1 MFENLTERLAEVVKR
16 LRGQG
21 RLTEDNIKETLRE
34 VRRALLE
41 ADVALAVVR
50 DFVERVRMR
59 AIGQEVMRSLTP
71 GQALV
76 KVVYEEL
83 VSVMGSANHELD
95 LNVEPPAIVLM
106 AGLQGSGKTTTAAKL
121 ARWLKERNKK
131 RVLMASC
138 DVHRPAAIEQL
149 KTLAEQVGVEFF
161 PSAPD
166 QDPVEIAR
174 GAVATGRRQLQDVII
189 LDTAGRLHVDA
200 EMMDEVKRVHAA
212 VETHETLFVV
222 DSMMGQDAANA
233 AEAFN
238 QALPLTGVILTK
250 ADGDARGGAAL
261 SVRHITGQP
270 IKFLGVGEK
279 VSALE
284 PFYPERV
291 ASRILGMGDVLS
303 LLEEAQRSVD
313 QEKVEKLARKLQKG
327 KGFDL
332 VDFAEQLQQMMHM
345 GGLSALVDKLPGVQ
359 GLPEAVKNQ
368 LDDRELR
375 SMLAII
381 NSMTPQER
389 CFPDI
394 IKGSRKRR
402 IAAGSGTQVQDVNRL
417 LKQFNQMQKM
427 MKKMSRGGL
436 AKMMRDLRGR
446 MPSGLPF

>member
-161 PSAPD
+161 P
-166 QDPVEIAR
+166 
-174 GAVATGRRQLQDVII
+174 
-189 LDTAGRLHVDA
+189 
-200 EMMDEVKRVHAA
+200 KR
-212 VETHETLFVV
+212 T
-222 DSMMGQDAANA
+222 
-233 AEAFN
+233 
-238 QALPLTGVILTK
+238 
-250 ADGDARGGAAL
+250 
-261 SVRHITGQP
+261 
-270 IKFLGVGEK
+270 
-279 VSALE
+279 
-284 PFYPERV
+284 
-291 ASRILGMGDVLS
+291 
-303 LLEEAQRSVD
+303 
-313 QEKVEKLARKLQKG
+313 
-327 KGFDL
+327 
-332 VDFAEQLQQMMHM
+332 
-345 GGLSALVDKLPGVQ
+345 
-359 GLPEAVKNQ
+359 
-368 LDDRELR
+368 
-375 SMLAII
+375 
-381 NSMTPQER
+381 
-389 CFPDI
+389 
-394 IKGSRKRR
+394 
-402 IAAGSGTQVQDVNRL
+402 GSGSSGDRPGCGSYGAQTVARRDY
-417 LKQFNQMQKM
+417 
-427 MKKMSRGGL
+427 SRY
-436 AKMMRDLRGR
+436 GR
-446 MPSGLPF
+446 SPARRR